1 MEYSKKHNK
10 AYQQPQD
17 GEPTTRLAGS
27 EAAKKRQDAHSIGWD
42 NTLLREKASKINIY
56 TDFGSSWPK
65 SSILQPIR
73 GVGLNTPLLGYR
85 QKVTISNR

>member
-42 NTLLREKASKINIY
+42 NTLFREKAEQ
-56 TDFGSSWPK
+56 DQH
-65 SSILQPIR
+65 L
-73 GVGLNTPLLGYR
+73 
-85 QKVTISNR
+85 